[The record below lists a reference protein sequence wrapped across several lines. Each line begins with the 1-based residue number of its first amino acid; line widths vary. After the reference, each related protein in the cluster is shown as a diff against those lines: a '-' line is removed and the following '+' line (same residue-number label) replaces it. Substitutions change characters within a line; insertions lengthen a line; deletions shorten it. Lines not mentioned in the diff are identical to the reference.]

1 MGASFQQ
8 QPDAQHAAASAARAG
23 FIYDDA
29 LGIVHYEGCRTCRR
43 YMMHISDPI
52 LQDSYT
58 LALHQRDEKLRAQF
72 VEGFR
77 RGRSAQQEHDSR
89 RLRDYRAQRDEA
101 RSLETAYKLKLEEA
115 NEQVAQLR
123 EELLTLQIAYDE
135 LRCPS
140 PQDRDTL
147 YPLDE
152 PELSDIMTFG
162 DEASDP
168 QTPDFQ
174 DDSGDDDDKHTS
186 SGSDQGDSVN
196 FWGDVDIPDN
206 DYDDDNYDTESDS
219 TIPSDEDGLDVKPAV
234 KMAEGNDN
242 APDHGPAL
250 QPNTFSFA
258 FGGNHANLPP
268 RPFQFKLASPQP
280 STSLFSSSQPSTS
293 LFSSSRPSTSL
304 FSSSPLPIP
313 VSVPEKDPLAD
324 IREQMKLAHDPD
336 NTEILAHVKSLVS
349 EAHQTNP
356 RSRTE
361 IQKVLLTEWR
371 RPSSLPSQSLLSQS
385 PPLPSL
391 RLDETV
397 YVDASGV
404 GIGFVSGDIWQA
416 WQWKKTWKWDGR
428 DIQWAEAVA
437 AEMGIRLMIASGYS
451 GKKIILYSDNS
462 QVVDAVSGERSIGE
476 SHATEIVNKIDRL
489 CQEYD
494 IRLEI
499 KWVPGEQN
507 PADAPSRLILIGCE
521 KKRHPYQVKIPE
533 YLQEFVLPWV

>member
-1 MGASFQQ
+1 MGASQK
-8 QPDAQHAAASAARAG
+8 PDAQHPAARAS

-29 LGIVHYEGCRTCRR
+29 LGIVHYEGCRTCWR

-52 LQDSYT
+52 LQDSYA
-58 LALHQRDEKLRAQF
+58 LALHQRDEKLRGQF

-115 NEQVAQLR
+115 NAQVAQLR
-123 EELLTLQIAYDE
+123 EELLTLQIVYDE

-140 PQDRDTL
+140 PQDGDTL
-147 YPLDE
+147 YPSDE
-152 PELSDIMTFG
+152 PELSDIVTSG

-174 DDSGDDDDKHTS
+174 DDSGDDDNKHTS

-196 FWGDVDIPDN
+196 FWDDIDIPDD
-206 DYDDDNYDTESDS
+206 DYDDDDYDTESDS
-219 TIPSDEDGLDVKPAV
+219 TTPSDEEGLDVELAM
-234 KMAEGNDN
+234 KMTESDDKV
-242 APDHGPAL
+242 PDHGPATAIPEPACQL
-250 QPNTFSFA
+250 NTFSFA
-258 FGGNHANLPP
+258 FGGNHAILPP
-268 RPFQFKLASPQP
+268 RPFQFKFA
-280 STSLFSSSQPSTS
+280 SSQPSTS
-293 LFSSSRPSTSL
+293 LFSSSSL
-304 FSSSPLPIP
+304 SIP
-313 VSVPEKDPLAD
+313 VSVPEKDLLAD

-371 RPSSLPSQSLLSQS
+371 RPSSLPSQPLLSQS
-385 PPLPSL
+385 PPVLSPPFPSF

-404 GIGFVSGDIWQA
+404 GIGFVSGGLWQA
-416 WQWKKTWKWDGR
+416 WQWKKTWKRDGR

-437 AEMGIRLMIASGYS
+437 AEMGVRLMIASGYS
-451 GKKIILYSDNS
+451 GRKIILYSDNS
-462 QVVDAVSGERSIGE
+462 QVVDAVAGERSIGE
-476 SHATEIVNKIDRL
+476 SHATEIVNKIDCLR
-489 CQEYD
+489 QKYN

-507 PADAPSRLILIGCE
+507 PADAPSRLSLIGYE

-533 YLQEFVLPWV
+533 HLQEFVLPWV

>member
-1 MGASFQQ
+1 MGASPQ
-8 QPDAQHAAASAARAG
+8 QPDAQHAAARAG
-23 FIYDDA
+23 LIYDDA
-29 LGIVHYEGCRTCRR
+29 LGIVHREGCRTCRR

-52 LQDSYT
+52 LRDSYA
-58 LALHQRDEKLRAQF
+58 LALQQRDEELRGRF

-77 RGRSAQQEHDSR
+77 RGRNMQQEHDSR
-89 RLRDYRAQRDEA
+89 RLRDYCTQRDEA

-115 NEQVAQLR
+115 DAQVAQLR

-140 PQDRDTL
+140 PQARDGGTWF
-147 YPLDE
+147 PS
-152 PELSDIMTFG
+152 ELSDIMTSG
-162 DEASDP
+162 DEASDLHI
-168 QTPDFQ
+168 PDFQ
-174 DDSGDDDDKHTS
+174 DDSGDDEKHTS
-186 SGSDQGDSVN
+186 SGSDQGEFDSAN
-196 FWGDVDIPDN
+196 LWDDIDIPDN
-206 DYDDDNYDTESDS
+206 DDDDDDYDTESDS
-219 TIPSDEDGLDVKPAV
+219 TTPPDEEGLDDERAV
-234 KMAEGNDN
+234 KMIEGNDN
-242 APDHGPAL
+242 VLDYGPATTI
-250 QPNTFSFA
+250 PGPA
-258 FGGNHANLPP
+258 
-268 RPFQFKLASPQP
+268 FQFKPLSFASGGAFGDHHAVFPPQSFQFKFASSPP
-280 STSLFSSSQPSTS
+280 STSLS
-293 LFSSSRPSTSL
+293 
-304 FSSSPLPIP
+304 SSSPPA
-313 VSVPEKDPLAD
+313 SVPEKDPLAD

-336 NTEILAHVKSLVS
+336 NTDILAHVRSLVS

-371 RPSSLPSQSLLSQS
+371 KPSSLSTQPLFSQS
-385 PPLPSL
+385 PPLPSP

-404 GIGFVSGDIWQA
+404 GIGFVSGDLWQA
-416 WQWKKTWKWDGR
+416 WQWKKTWKRDGR

-476 SHATEIVNKIDRL
+476 SHATQIVNKIDCLR
-489 CQEYD
+489 QMYD

-507 PADAPSRLILIGCE
+507 PADAPSRLIAIGCE
-521 KKRHPYQVKIPE
+521 KKRHPHGVEIPE
-533 YLQEFVLPWV
+533 HLQEFVLPWN